1 MCANL
6 IFCSFFYYQKR
17 IFRSSFFSFF
27 CVRDVYKRESLL
39 LCMGWSSVNWIVRSQ
54 RVFYCSV
61 AHVRVER
68 SQVEFIFDV
77 ERWGFY
83 MGQFKPTIIIQLK
96 GKKKSLYLISNQ
108 VFQLCFVT
116 VFIFYFQ
123 DFVFE
128 NMKKENN
135 FFVFL
140 K

>member
-1 MCANL
+1 MLCDIFVVVKGKCVCANL

-54 RVFYCSV
+54 GVFYCSV

-96 GKKKSLYLISNQ
+96 GKKKVYIL
-108 VFQLCFVT
+108 FQIRSSSYVL
-116 VFIFYFQ
+116 
-123 DFVFE
+123 
-128 NMKKENN
+128 
-135 FFVFL
+135 
-140 K
+140 

>member
-1 MCANL
+1 MCEFNFL
-6 IFCSFFYYQKR
+6 FFLLLPKEDL
-17 IFRSSFFSFF
+17 SVFFLFF

-54 RVFYCSV
+54 GVFYCSV

-96 GKKKSLYLISNQ
+96 GKKKFIAYFKSGLEK
-108 VFQLCFVT
+108 LCFVT
-116 VFIFYFQ
+116 VFIFYF
-123 DFVFE
+123 
-128 NMKKENN
+128 
-135 FFVFL
+135 
-140 K
+140 